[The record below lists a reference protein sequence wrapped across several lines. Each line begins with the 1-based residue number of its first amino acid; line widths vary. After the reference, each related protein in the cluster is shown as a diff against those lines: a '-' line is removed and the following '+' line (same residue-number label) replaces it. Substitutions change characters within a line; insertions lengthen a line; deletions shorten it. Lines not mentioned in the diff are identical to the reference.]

1 MKDRPFHITV
11 TIEPKLGR
19 FRYVRSADEARRVLL
34 QEWNE
39 VRGPK
44 YFAALVAA
52 RDSLSGKKPPSQVR
66 RAFIAAAIEA
76 RILADDVVTPVADAR
91 LTFAFRPAAE

>member
-34 QEWNE
+34 QEWNG

-52 RDSLSGKKPPSQVR
+52 QDSLSGKKTPSHVR
-66 RAFIAAAIEA
+66 RAFIAAAMEA

-91 LTFAFRPAAE
+91 LAFVYRLAAE